1 MHRRHPIRVFQST
14 HPARGATLPLRQAT
28 RRLIYFNPRTP
39 RGVRLARNTVIATPV
54 EFQSTHPARG
64 ATTSVTWPRDIVA
77 ISIHAPREG
86 CDSVGVGQLTN
97 FNIISIHAPREGCDL
112 HHTFINPNYIY
123 FNPRTPRG
131 VRQATIAQSAIPRII
146 SIHAPR
152 EGCDYNYLYLFLSCL
167 VYFNP
172 RTPRGVRPFF
182 VNKYCPKFI
191 FQSTHPARGATGPL
205 TLPQR

>member
-64 ATTSVTWPRDIVA
+64 ATSYFETNLHHYQFQSTHPARGATSSFTQVNFTSG

-86 CDSVGVGQLTN
+86 CD
-97 FNIISIHAPREGCDL
+97 
-112 HHTFINPNYIY
+112 
-123 FNPRTPRG
+123 
-131 VRQATIAQSAIPRII
+131 
-146 SIHAPR
+146 
-152 EGCDYNYLYLFLSCL
+152 NYLYLFLSCL

-172 RTPRGVRPFF
+172 RTPRGVRLFQLGYLLPL
-182 VNKYCPKFI
+182 I
-191 FQSTHPARGATGPL
+191 QFQSTHPARGATWFRPSSVSSVEISIHAPREGCDIVIL
-205 TLPQR
+205 